1 MCIDYRELNK
11 LTGKNHYP
19 LPKID
24 NLFDQLQGA
33 SWFSKID
40 LRSGYHL
47 LKIREKDILKTAFR
61 TRYGHYEFLVMSF
74 GLTNAPTAFMDL
86 MNRVCR
92 PMFDRSI
99 IVFID
104 DILIYSKNESDHACH
119 LKEVLKMLQ
128 NEKLYAKFSKCAFWL
143 REVQFLGHVINYKVI
158 MVDPSKIEVVMK
170 WENPKTPSEI
180 HSFLGL
186 VVFDWGKDQ
195 QEAFNKLRKK
205 LTKAPVLTLSEGN
218 DDLVVYSDASRQGL
232 GCVLMETNE
241 DREDNMMTLTS
252 EELSAKIS
260 AEIGNALEASLPK
273 FLEVLQTNLL
283 EVVDEKVNELKGEI
297 NQEKDKDKGKKSCPY
312 DKFMAC
318 KPPFYNGETDPALC
332 QGWITDMEG
341 VFTRSH
347 CDPSDFVNYAT
358 SIFLD
363 KLKFCGELVQTEE
376 LKIYHYH
383 NMLHGDYR
391 GFLNPST
398 FKSLAEII
406 DAAREREIELNK
418 QVERGERKT
427 VDLNPSPTKKLKFT
441 ESPKKGNG
449 KSALQGC
456 KICGKLHKG
465 ECYFKNKP
473 CINCGKTSHGM
484 ANCPSKMALCYK
496 CYKPGHKRADC
507 PELMHG
513 GERTEVKNEIPKPRA
528 RSFQITAEEAKIET
542 NVVAGTFMINSIPAR
557 VLFDTGANKSFISHE
572 LVRHSFFN
580 VSRLPIP
587 LEVEVADN
595 KSFIVSDICLD
606 CKISIGDEEFSI
618 DLIPMIMGEFKV
630 VVGMDWLSHHH
641 ANVICNRKVI
651 ELTSPSGKEVTI
663 FGEKNCNPILC
674 TMIEAKKFIQHGCTA
689 YMTYVND
696 VRSELPQVHD
706 VPVVHEFEDV
716 FPEYLPGLPPNR
728 ELEFGIELVSGA
740 RPVAKAPYRLA
751 PLELQEL
758 MS

>member
-1 MCIDYRELNK
+1 M
-11 LTGKNHYP
+11 T
-19 LPKID
+19 
-24 NLFDQLQGA
+24 
-33 SWFSKID
+33 
-40 LRSGYHL
+40 
-47 LKIREKDILKTAFR
+47 
-61 TRYGHYEFLVMSF
+61 M
-74 GLTNAPTAFMDL
+74 
-86 MNRVCR
+86 
-92 PMFDRSI
+92 
-99 IVFID
+99 
-104 DILIYSKNESDHACH
+104 
-119 LKEVLKMLQ
+119 
-128 NEKLYAKFSKCAFWL
+128 
-143 REVQFLGHVINYKVI
+143 
-158 MVDPSKIEVVMK
+158 
-170 WENPKTPSEI
+170 EI
-180 HSFLGL
+180 
-186 VVFDWGKDQ
+186 
-195 QEAFNKLRKK
+195 
-205 LTKAPVLTLSEGN
+205 
-218 DDLVVYSDASRQGL
+218 
-232 GCVLMETNE
+232 NE

-260 AEIGNALEASLPK
+260 AEIGKALEASLPK
-273 FLEVLQTNLL
+273 FLEGLQTNLL
-283 EVVDEKVNELKGEI
+283 EVVDKKVSELKGEI
-297 NQEKDKDKGKKSCPY
+297 NQEKDKDKGKKSCSY

-358 SIFLD
+358 GLLKNQSKDWWTVLCESKGGTEGIQKMTWEEFKTLFQKHHSPKAIINKIKEEFMQLKQKGETIDKITSIFLD
-363 KLKFCGELVQTEE
+363 KLKFCGELVQTKEV
-376 LKIYHYH
+376 KIYHYH

-406 DAAREREIELNK
+406 DDAREREIELNK

-449 KSALQGC
+449 KGALQGC

-473 CINCGKTSHGM
+473 CINCGKTGHGM

-496 CYKPGHKRADC
+496 CYKPGHKRVDC

-513 GERTEVKNEIPKPRA
+513 GERTEVKTEIPKPRA
-528 RSFQITAEEAKIET
+528 RSFQITVEEAKIEP

-557 VLFDTGANKSFISHE
+557 VLFDTGANRSFISHE

-580 VSRLPIP
+580 VSRPPIP

-595 KSFIVSDICLD
+595 KSFLVSDICLD

-663 FGEKNCNPILC
+663 FGEKNCNPILYY
-674 TMIEAKKFIQHGCTA
+674 AQ
-689 YMTYVND
+689 
-696 VRSELPQVHD
+696 
-706 VPVVHEFEDV
+706 
-716 FPEYLPGLPPNR
+716 
-728 ELEFGIELVSGA
+728 
-740 RPVAKAPYRLA
+740 
-751 PLELQEL
+751 
-758 MS
+758 

>member
-1 MCIDYRELNK
+1 M
-11 LTGKNHYP
+11 T
-19 LPKID
+19 
-24 NLFDQLQGA
+24 
-33 SWFSKID
+33 
-40 LRSGYHL
+40 
-47 LKIREKDILKTAFR
+47 
-61 TRYGHYEFLVMSF
+61 
-74 GLTNAPTAFMDL
+74 
-86 MNRVCR
+86 
-92 PMFDRSI
+92 
-99 IVFID
+99 
-104 DILIYSKNESDHACH
+104 
-119 LKEVLKMLQ
+119 
-128 NEKLYAKFSKCAFWL
+128 
-143 REVQFLGHVINYKVI
+143 
-158 MVDPSKIEVVMK
+158 
-170 WENPKTPSEI
+170 
-180 HSFLGL
+180 
-186 VVFDWGKDQ
+186 
-195 QEAFNKLRKK
+195 
-205 LTKAPVLTLSEGN
+205 
-218 DDLVVYSDASRQGL
+218 
-232 GCVLMETNE
+232 METNE

-260 AEIGNALEASLPK
+260 AEIGKALEASLPK
-273 FLEVLQTNLL
+273 FLEGLQTNLL

-297 NQEKDKDKGKKSCPY
+297 NQEKDKDKGKKSCSY

-358 SIFLD
+358 GLLKNQSKDWWTVLCESKGGTEGNQKMTWEEFKTLFQKHHSPKAIINKIKEEFMQLRQKGETIDKITSIFLD

-376 LKIYHYH
+376 LKIYHCH

-398 FKSLAEII
+398 FTSLVEII

-449 KSALQGC
+449 KGALQGC

-473 CINCGKTSHGM
+473 CINCGKTGHGM

-513 GERTEVKNEIPKPRA
+513 GERTEVKTEIPKPRA
-528 RSFQITAEEAKIET
+528 RSFQITAEEAKIEP

-557 VLFDTGANKSFISHE
+557 VLFDTGAYRTFISHE

-595 KSFIVSDICLD
+595 KSFLVSDICLH

-641 ANVICNRKVI
+641 ANVICNRNVI
-651 ELTSPSGKEVTI
+651 ELRSPSGKEVTI

-716 FPEYLPGLPPNR
+716 FPEDLPGLPATK
-728 ELEFGIELVSGA
+728 S
-740 RPVAKAPYRLA
+740 
-751 PLELQEL
+751 
-758 MS
+758 